1 MASGQSWLATPPDV
15 TWPESSDTELNPY
28 VRWRSLLWSWHYALK
43 RGWSDEDYVNLVIEI
58 DEQVSAVD
66 KSGFR
71 ITPTGAWENISEDLP
86 TFCFWKNETTNV
98 AGSHK
103 ARHLMGLLLHLAV
116 DAVEADT
123 RLAISSCGNA
133 ALGAATVARAVNRPI
148 DVFVPSWANSNII
161 KRLEDLNAVIHVC
174 ERKSGEVGD
183 PCMNRFQEAIEE
195 GSLPFTVQA
204 SENILALD
212 GGRTLGWEIAEEIS
226 GNPIDYL
233 FIQVGGGA
241 LLTSCVIGLLE
252 AKQLGVISK
261 VPKVCAVQ
269 AEGCAPLDRAW
280 RGIPRTGTAKEKID
294 YAIANAETLMT
305 PWEEPE
311 SLATGI
317 LDDITYDWIGVVQAL
332 AQTGGESIV
341 ASENEI
347 AVAHAL
353 VNSHGVS
360 CEPTGSA
367 GIAGVIAALRS
378 GYLRRSDRVGA
389 LLTGVQR

>member
-1 MASGQSWLATPPDV
+1 
-15 TWPESSDTELNPY
+15 
-28 VRWRSLLWSWHYALK
+28 
-43 RGWSDEDYVNLVIEI
+43 
-58 DEQVSAVD
+58 
-66 KSGFR
+66 
-71 ITPTGAWENISEDLP
+71 
-86 TFCFWKNETTNV
+86 
-98 AGSHK
+98 
-103 ARHLMGLLLHLAV
+103 
-116 DAVEADT
+116 
-123 RLAISSCGNA
+123 
-133 ALGAATVARAVNRPI
+133 
-148 DVFVPSWANSNII
+148 
-161 KRLEDLNAVIHVC
+161 
-174 ERKSGEVGD
+174 
-183 PCMNRFQEAIEE
+183 MNRFQEAIEE

-226 GNPIDYL
+226 RNPIDYL

-294 YAIANAETLMT
+294 YATANAETLMT
-305 PWEEPE
+305 PWEGPE

-341 ASENEI
+341 ASEKEI

-353 VNSHGVS
+353 ANSHGAS

-367 GIAGVIAALRS
+367 GVAGVIAALRT
-378 GYLRRSDRVGA
+378 GYIRREDRVGV